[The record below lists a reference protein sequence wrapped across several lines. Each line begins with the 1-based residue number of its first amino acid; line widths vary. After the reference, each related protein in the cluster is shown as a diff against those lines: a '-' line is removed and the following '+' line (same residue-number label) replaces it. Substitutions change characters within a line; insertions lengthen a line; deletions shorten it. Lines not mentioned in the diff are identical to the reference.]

1 MYDHS
6 LFMRTVAELG
16 ERFLAP
22 HGPDA
27 VLTDLTARLVEIF
40 GLEAAGLTLAEGA
53 DPPSAVGF
61 PAGTD
66 ALEQVGTEHRAG
78 PCVEA
83 LRTGEPFAIA
93 DLDAYVGRWPD
104 FCAAARDRGLAS
116 ALGLP
121 LRLGGESL
129 GALAL
134 YAGKRREWSTDDQRT
149 AMVLADVTTA
159 HLIHAS
165 RLRRQEQLT
174 EQLQSALESRTV
186 IEQAKGLVAARK
198 DVSVDDAF
206 ELIRRHAR
214 AHQVTVRAV
223 SDAIVNLGLQV

>member
-6 LFMRTVAELG
+6 LFLRTVAELS

-22 HGPDA
+22 QNPDA

-40 GLEAAGLTLAEGA
+40 GLGAAGLILAEAGE
-53 DPPSAVGF
+53 PTSAVGF
-61 PAGTD
+61 PPGAD
-66 ALEQVGTEHRAG
+66 ALEQVGTERAG

-83 LRTGEPFAIA
+83 LRTGEPLAIA
-93 DLDAYVGRWPD
+93 DINAYADRWPG
-104 FCAAARDRGLAS
+104 FCAAARDRGLGS

-129 GALAL
+129 GAMAL
-134 YAGKRREWSTDDQRT
+134 YAAERREWSAEDQQ
-149 AMVLADVTTA
+149 AAVVLADMVTA

-174 EQLQSALESRTV
+174 EQLQTALESRTV
-186 IEQAKGLVAARK
+186 IEQAKGLVAARRG
-198 DVSVDDAF
+198 VSVDDAF

-214 AHQVTVRAV
+214 THHVTVRAV
-223 SDAIVNLGLQV
+223 ADAIVNLGLQV

>member
-6 LFMRTVAELG
+6 LFLRTVAELS

-22 HGPDA
+22 QDPD
-27 VLTDLTARLVEIF
+27 VLLADLMARLVEVF
-40 GLEAAGLTLAEGA
+40 GLEAAGLTLAEGGE
-53 DPPSAVGF
+53 PTSAFGF

-66 ALEQVGTEHRAG
+66 ALEQVGSEHRAG

-83 LRTGEPFAIA
+83 LRAGEPLVIA
-93 DLDAYVGRWPD
+93 DLDAYAGRWPG
-104 FCAAARDRGLAS
+104 FCAAARDRGLGS

-129 GALAL
+129 GAVAL
-134 YAGKRREWSTDDQRT
+134 YAAERREWSAEDQQ
-149 AMVLADVTTA
+149 AAVVLAAVVTA
-159 HLIHAS
+159 HLIQAS
-165 RLRRQEQLT
+165 RLRRQEEIT
-174 EQLQSALESRTV
+174 GQLQTALESRKV
-186 IEQAKGLVAARK
+186 IEQAKGIVAARK
-198 DVSVDDAF
+198 DVSVEDAF

-214 AHQVTVRAV
+214 THHVTVRAV